1 MLVAEHL
8 QIGVVGPDVHAFLHI
23 GDGVARGGDQ
33 RVAAALGFAH
43 LCLDAAQATAGLQVH
58 PLVADHGQQMLG
70 ALAQGEGADAMAA
83 GLHQLVLIDA
93 LGQQHQRNILA
104 AGGDVLGHQRQ
115 WNARRRRGQH
125 QVDGLAVQHLGQ
137 LGRILRA
144 PRAHRD
150 ATVAQG
156 ADDGFG
162 ILAAVIDD
170 QQADDTRC
178 APNRPCAPPLRA
190 SNGDVVHTTPP
201 AAWPLAQAHWKLYPP
216 SQPVTSSTSPTKCR
230 PGTRLDSIVEDE
242 TSAVSTPPRVTSA
255 VR

>member
-1 MLVAEHL
+1 M
-8 QIGVVGPDVHAFLHI
+8 HI

-170 QQADDTRC
+170 QQAD
-178 APNRPCAPPLRA
+178 
-190 SNGDVVHTTPP
+190 GDVV
-201 AAWPLAQAHWKLYPP
+201 
-216 SQPVTSSTSPTKCR
+216 
-230 PGTRLDSIVEDE
+230 
-242 TSAVSTPPRVTSA
+242 RVLHA
-255 VR
+255 LLPNLQI